1 MPKGHE
7 QLKAVKTRDCSGCL
21 YASTKKE
28 GKTTDQ
34 EKVDRLT
41 RCKTNTTALLKQK
54 QQYIKRYIISYEKL

>member
-1 MPKGHE
+1 MPL
-7 QLKAVKTRDCSGCL
+7 QR
-21 YASTKKE
+21 KE